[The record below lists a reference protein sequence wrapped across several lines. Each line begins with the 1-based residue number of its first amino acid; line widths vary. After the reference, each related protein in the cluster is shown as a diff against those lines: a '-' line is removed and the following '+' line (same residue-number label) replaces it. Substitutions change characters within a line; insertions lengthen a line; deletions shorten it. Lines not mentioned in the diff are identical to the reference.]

1 MDRNLIIRGLST
13 ISALGISREDIS
25 RLLED
30 PTPPAV
36 PSADRNNRPIFP
48 LPHAGEALVRAI
60 GEEDRYARLDR
71 VAHLAIAAV
80 RGTLDAARGRHGEI
94 GLVSIGSSRGATQA
108 LERTIAGFSLDS
120 SKVPTE
126 TSPSTTAGNISSWVA
141 QECLARRS
149 PAHDGRSIA
158 SIGTSMTCSSAFQSL
173 LTAAAFVRS
182 GMSSA
187 AIFGGS
193 EACLTPY
200 TIAHLEALRIYSDG
214 GTPWPC
220 RPCGSGSVSS
230 NTVAL
235 GEGAGTAILMGDDG
249 AEVDGDL
256 ALLGLGW
263 AVEET
268 PTATGLSA
276 DGRAFERSMRMA
288 LAELPAGTVV
298 DTVVVHAP
306 GSVKGDDA
314 ELSAVSR
321 VFSDEVLVVSTK
333 HLSGHTYGASG
344 MVSLALAQAMMGGAP
359 WEGFPYEATIPGR
372 RSGASRVILINTA
385 GFGGNSVSVVVSPRR
400 A

>member
-1 MDRNLIIRGLST
+1 MDRGLIIRGLST
-13 ISALGISREDIS
+13 ISPLGASRDEIA

-36 PSADRNNRPIFP
+36 PCAERNNRPVFRVTS
-48 LPHAGEALVRAI
+48 GGQELVTTVAA
-60 GEEDRYARLDR
+60 EERYVRLDR
-71 VAHLAIAAV
+71 VAHLAIAAA

-94 GLVSIGSSRGATQA
+94 GCVSIGSSRGATQT
-108 LERTIAGFSLDS
+108 LERTIADFGVDS
-120 SKVPTE
+120 SRVPTE

-141 QECLARRS
+141 QECLGRRGA
-149 PAHDGRSIA
+149 PGDGRALA

-173 LTAAAFVRS
+173 LTATAFVRS

-187 AIFGGS
+187 ALFGGS

-214 GTPWPC
+214 TAPWPC
-220 RPCGSGSVSS
+220 RPCGSVSASS

-235 GEGAGTAILMGDDG
+235 GEGAGTALVMGDDG

-276 DGRAFERSMRMA
+276 DGKAFERSMRMA
-288 LAELPAGTVV
+288 LAELAPGTIV

-306 GSVKGDDA
+306 GSIKGDEA

-321 VFSDEVLVVSTK
+321 VFGDAIMVVSTK
-333 HLSGHTYGASG
+333 HLTGHTYGASG
-344 MVSLALAQAMMGGAP
+344 MVSLALAQALMFGSQWG
-359 WEGFPYEATIPGR
+359 GFPYETALAGR
-372 RSGASRVILINTA
+372 RSGESRVVLINTA
-385 GFGGNSVSVVVSPRR
+385 GFGGNSVSVVVGPRR